1 MPLENMGS
9 INHLVLSDQV
19 LWLGRRGA
27 LSCLNP
33 KGCFGSE
40 DVLFEEILL
49 DELFQVLSEGPTM
62 NGLVSLVVIV
72 GAIFFYSRKRRIV
85 PDWSRA
91 LNTQLVLKGV
101 EDLGDRELQRSEML
115 FHQIV
120 SSEWI

>member
-1 MPLENMGS
+1 MG
-9 INHLVLSDQV
+9 DQA
-19 LWLGRRGA
+19 LWLDRRWSIE
-27 LSCLNP
+27 LSGFE
-33 KGCFGSE
+33 GCFGIE